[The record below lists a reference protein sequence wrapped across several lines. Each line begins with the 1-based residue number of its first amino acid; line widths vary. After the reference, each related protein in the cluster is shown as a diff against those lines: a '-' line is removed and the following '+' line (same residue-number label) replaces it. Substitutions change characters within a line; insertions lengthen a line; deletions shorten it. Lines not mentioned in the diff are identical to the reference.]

1 MGKGTRKGTRQ
12 VRMADDTKRKS
23 AVTCL
28 SRTLPSSSNAPNSHE
43 SAACLPWMSRTVLD
57 PDPNWAPLSN
67 TPAHSLSPLFFLSSN
82 SSDMLEHIPEPPHP
96 PIRSP
101 QKEAKSSSSA
111 ACVPTTSLSCSH
123 RVPGEWSPTY
133 RWLRSHLLSW
143 LWWEP

>member
-67 TPAHSLSPLFFLSSN
+67 TPAHSLSPLFYILKQPPTPSHTSTTEIFIRGTRSHYRPKLQSPCPWGVES
-82 SSDMLEHIPEPPHP
+82 HIPMAPE
-96 PIRSP
+96 
-101 QKEAKSSSSA
+101 SSA
-111 ACVPTTSLSCSH
+111 ILALVGTLI
-123 RVPGEWSPTY
+123 RVTA
-133 RWLRSHLLSW
+133 
-143 LWWEP
+143 EPVT

>member
-43 SAACLPWMSRTVLD
+43 SAACLPWMSHTVLD

-67 TPAHSLSPLFFLSSN
+67 TPAHSLYPLFFI
-82 SSDMLEHIPEPPHP
+82 LEQFRHAGAHPRAPHP
-96 PIRSP
+96 PIRPP
-101 QKEAKSSSSA
+101 QKEAKSSSSEA
-111 ACVPTTSLSCSH
+111 RVPTTGLSCSH